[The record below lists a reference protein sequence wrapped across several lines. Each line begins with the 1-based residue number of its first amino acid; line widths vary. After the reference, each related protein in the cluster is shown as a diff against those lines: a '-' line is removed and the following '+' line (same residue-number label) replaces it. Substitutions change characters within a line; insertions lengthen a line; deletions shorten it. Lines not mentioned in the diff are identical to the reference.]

1 MSFVRT
7 VRQFMDEWDHLIG
20 LKLTLRQTRSGIY
33 FLEGP
38 NGERTSIGDK
48 GPNALL
54 SVREQEVL
62 CKNLGLDATL
72 LGLNP
77 PVDD

>member
-1 MSFVRT
+1 
-7 VRQFMDEWDHLIG
+7 MDEWDHLIG